1 MSPVIIHFKSS
12 KRKTL
17 QSMDF
22 LLETEMYQKDADGHG
37 QEKTVD
43 DITLQEHRRK
53 SLPAGWKRQV
63 VLESITI
70 LPDMPTMTATY
81 TASNR
86 PTIAPPT
93 ATATATQKPEGQA
106 PLSSIAVQLVLGML
120 AGVGLIAVFLRC
132 FYVSR
137 QHHAFIDARRRNL
150 RAAHA
155 QAALHASARRGA
167 ANGTVGGTHLV
178 PTNEMTLAGRLNMYQ
193 ARSGS
198 ARHHYPYQ
206 QEVPRTGALESASSF
221 VAPSYEHDVSP
232 PPFLTA
238 SGKPPAYAEV
248 VNIGAQP
255 TPIPLHSTLS
265 TPPPHSAHANTS
277 QGAE

>member
-17 QSMDF
+17 PSMDS

-37 QEKTVD
+37 QEKTID
-43 DITLQEHRRK
+43 DITLQGHRHK
-53 SLPAGWKRQV
+53 SLSAGSKRQV
-63 VLESITI
+63 VLESISI
-70 LPDMPTMTATY
+70 RPHIPTMTATDI
-81 TASNR
+81 ASSR
-86 PTIAPPT
+86 PTMAPP
-93 ATATATQKPEGQA
+93 TATATQKPEGQA

-132 FYVSR
+132 FYVNR
-137 QHHAFIDARRRNL
+137 QHHAFVEARRRNL
-150 RAAHA
+150 RAAHTQ

-167 ANGTVGGTHLV
+167 ANGTAGTHLA

-193 ARSGS
+193 ARSNS
-198 ARHHYPYQ
+198 QRHPYPYH
-206 QEVPRTGALESASSF
+206 QEVPGTRVLESSSSF

-248 VNIGAQP
+248 VHMGAQP
-255 TPIPLHSTLS
+255 TTVQQHSTLS
-265 TPPPHSAHANTS
+265 TPPLDSAHANTS